1 MKFGLVYE
9 MRRSEL
15 DDHAVIEKNMGFD
28 IQTRRQSAGAVP
40 AEGSAGPVAPS
51 SSGR

>member
-1 MKFGLVYE
+1 MKCALAYE
-9 MRRSEL
+9 MQRPQL
-15 DDHAVIEKNMGFD
+15 DDHAVIDKDMGFD

-40 AEGSAGPVAPS
+40 TEASAGPVAPS